1 MCEDSV
7 KQRLTSYLK
16 YKRVSKS
23 EFGRTIGVSN
33 SFITSMRKSLQPDKI
48 KSIAMNYPDLN
59 TDWLI
64 TGEGEMLRPSV
75 VQNNQS
81 GDNING
87 NSVNISKSETEKL
100 LEVINSFNEI
110 IRKKDE
116 QINRLLTIIEN
127 NK

>member
-1 MCEDSV
+1 
-7 KQRLTSYLK
+7 
-16 YKRVSKS
+16 
-23 EFGRTIGVSN
+23 
-33 SFITSMRKSLQPDKI
+33 
-48 KSIAMNYPDLN
+48 MNYPDLN

-100 LEVINSFNEI
+100 LEVINSFNEM

>member
-1 MCEDSV
+1 
-7 KQRLTSYLK
+7 
-16 YKRVSKS
+16 
-23 EFGRTIGVSN
+23 
-33 SFITSMRKSLQPDKI
+33 MRKSLQPDKI

>member
-1 MCEDSV
+1 
-7 KQRLTSYLK
+7 
-16 YKRVSKS
+16 
-23 EFGRTIGVSN
+23 
-33 SFITSMRKSLQPDKI
+33 MRKSLQPDKI

-100 LEVINSFNEI
+100 LEVINSFNEM